1 MAETIIGKVMMTFR
15 GEYDANTSYT
25 YLDEVTYNG
34 STYLCRA
41 DATGVLPTDNDH
53 WAMLAKAGR
62 DGRDGINGKDGAP
75 GKDGKDGAP
84 GKDGKDGDQ
93 GPQGVP
99 GQQGEPG
106 VPGTNGKDGI
116 DGKDGQP
123 GRDGTDGK
131 SAYQIWLDNGHT
143 GTETDFLNSL
153 KGAPGK
159 DGVNGKDGAPGTP
172 GKDGNRGPQ
181 GLPGTNGKDGSPGA
195 PGSPGKDGKSA
206 YQIWLDN
213 GHYGT
218 ETDFLN
224 SLKGAKG
231 DPGRSG
237 TNGKDGKD
245 AIDTVKTITSGTL
258 SSLSTGKYEIEC
270 LPPDTPIEE
279 WGLCDV
285 VVGQHYAKQVF
296 TVTGATDDNQGNVYV
311 RVRDYSGQW
320 HEWREITAWN

>member
-25 YLDEVTYNG
+25 YLDEVTYDG
-34 STYLCRA
+34 STYLCRV
-41 DATGVLPTDNDH
+41 DVTGILPTDTDH
-53 WAMLAKAGR
+53 WTLLAKAGR
-62 DGRDGINGKDGAP
+62 DGKNGADGKDGLP
-75 GKDGKDGAP
+75 GRDGKDGAP
-84 GKDGKDGDQ
+84 GKDGEQ
-93 GPQGVP
+93 GPQGIP
-99 GQQGEPG
+99 GEQGEPG

-172 GKDGNRGPQ
+172 GKDGDRGPQ

-218 ETDFLN
+218 EADFLN

-231 DPGRSG
+231 DPGQNG
-237 TNGKDGKD
+237 TNGQDGKD

-258 SSLSTGKYEIEC
+258 SSLSTGKYEIDFTASDS
-270 LPPDTPIEE
+270 PVSD
-279 WGLCDV
+279 WGMLDV
-285 VVGQHYAKQVF
+285 SVGTHYAKQVF
-296 TVTGATDDNQGNVYV
+296 TNAGANSDHAGDVYV
-311 RVRDYSGQW
+311 RVRGYDNSTW
-320 HEWREITAWN
+320 SEWRGVTLWN

>member
-62 DGRDGINGKDGAP
+62 DGRDGVNGKDGAP
-75 GKDGKDGAP
+75 GTP
-84 GKDGKDGDQ
+84 GKDGDR
-93 GPQGVP
+93 GPQGLP
-99 GQQGEPG
+99 GA
-106 VPGTNGKDGI
+106 NGKDGSP
-116 DGKDGQP
+116 GAPGSP

-153 KGAPGK
+153 KGA
-159 DGVNGKDGAPGTP
+159 
-172 GKDGNRGPQ
+172 
-181 GLPGTNGKDGSPGA
+181 
-195 PGSPGKDGKSA
+195 
-206 YQIWLDN
+206 
-213 GHYGT
+213 
-218 ETDFLN
+218 
-224 SLKGAKG
+224 KG
-231 DPGRSG
+231 DPGQNG
-237 TNGKDGKD
+237 TNGQDGKD

-258 SSLSTGKYEIEC
+258 SSLSTGKYEIDC
-270 LPPDTPIEE
+270 SPSDSPVAD

-296 TVTGATDDNQGNVYV
+296 TVTGAKGDDQGNVYV

-320 HEWREITAWN
+320 HEWRELTAWN

>member
-1 MAETIIGKVMMTFR
+1 MAETIIGKVIMTFR
-15 GEYDANTSYT
+15 GEYDADTSYT
-25 YLDEVTYNG
+25 YLDEVTYDG
-34 STYLCRA
+34 STYLCRV
-41 DATGVLPTDNDH
+41 DVTGILPTDTDH
-53 WAMLAKAGR
+53 WILLAKAGR
-62 DGRDGINGKDGAP
+62 DGKNGADGKDGLP
-75 GKDGKDGAP
+75 GRDGKDGAP
-84 GKDGKDGDQ
+84 GKDGEQ
-93 GPQGVP
+93 GPQGIP
-99 GQQGEPG
+99 GKQGEPG

-131 SAYQIWLDNGHT
+131 SAYQIWLDNGHN
-143 GTETDFLNSL
+143 GTEADFLNSL
-153 KGAPGK
+153 KGAKGDPGK
-159 DGVNGKDGAPGTP
+159 DGRNGIDGKDG
-172 GKDGNRGPQ
+172 DRGPQ
-181 GLPGTNGKDGSPGA
+181 GLPGASGKDGSPGA
-195 PGSPGKDGKSA
+195 PGSPGRDGTDGKSA

-258 SSLSTGKYEIEC
+258 SSLSTGKYEIASW
-270 LPPDTPIEE
+270 LSDTPIQE

-285 VVGQHYAKQVF
+285 VVGQRYAKQVF
-296 TVTGATDDNQGNVYV
+296 TVTGATGDDQGNVYV

-320 HEWREITAWN
+320 HEWRKITAWN